1 MEKKPNKSMN
11 LWINIFAVFCCGCFA
26 AVILRLFWMQII
38 DYDFYLEKASD
49 QQTKVLTVEAKR
61 GAIYDT
67 NGNLLKTTATVYSR
81 LTHGS
86 AVKGTTYNYRIMALH
101 KNSAANSSKSVHATI
116 KAK

>member
-67 NGNLLKTTATVYSR
+67 NGKTLAISIETQQVT
-81 LTHGS
+81 LE
-86 AVKGTTYNYRIMALH
+86 AVK
-101 KNSAANSSKSVHATI
+101 I
-116 KAK
+116 KTPEQAELTARPQRHSQARLRRHPGHRQ